1 MFSNSIKKCVQ
12 ITLGA
17 TTLSLL
23 VGGGLAFAQ
32 TATTNLGV
40 SADVTNNCT
49 IAAAPALTVGNYN
62 VLSPTALTPTAT
74 LAVTCTAGAV
84 ATIALDPGAN
94 GVHAIGTTRAMADG
108 MNYLSYELHSD
119 AGLSTVWGNTVDTDV
134 VEAAAPSTTAVDYT
148 VYASVP
154 AQQSVPAGTYTDSVA
169 VTVSF

>member
-1 MFSNSIKKCVQ
+1 MRSD
-12 ITLGA
+12 TLGA

-49 IAAAPALTVGNYN
+49 IGAAPALAVGNYN

-74 LAVTCTAGAV
+74 VVVTCTAGAV
-84 ATIALDPGAN
+84 ATIALDAGAN
-94 GVHAIGTTRAMADG
+94 GADAVGTTRAMKNGASFP
-108 MNYLSYELHSD
+108 SYELYSD
-119 AGLSTVWGNTVDTDV
+119 PGLSTVWGNTVDTDV
-134 VEAAAPSTTAVDYT
+134 VEDAAPSTDPVDYT
-148 VYASVP
+148 VYANVP
-154 AQQSVPAGTYTDSVA
+154 AQQSVPSGTYTDSVA